1 MHNQKLRKA
10 RQQKRWSIE
19 KAAEKVGVSALTFS
33 RWEHGTQQPHPSTL
47 DMLCKTFGMLP
58 EELGYAAENCILDM
72 DAEKDPESSEDMKR
86 REALQ
91 KIAGATGAVLMCS
104 DILGLSSLTSSNTQP
119 FFKSSVSEDTITGL
133 ATITQQY
140 RILQRNGVTVLQEGL
155 QGHITTIQNAL
166 DSTLSDKIRR
176 ELWRLLAQTQLL
188 ARLNTTK
195 KHELGRAKTW
205 NEAAIASAQHSGDV
219 LLVSATIGHL
229 AHWYLKEEN
238 DIQTANQ
245 LIDRAQELA
254 PGHAALDGWFN
265 MVNASIAAK
274 GGNTQQC
281 KNLIAR
287 ASEVAADLT
296 PEDTDSFFTDFNTV
310 GVNAFAG
317 NCLLAIREPKEAY
330 KWLTRMQLQALSE
343 NRQASA
349 LYDLSRAYA
358 GTGELEAMQTYAF
371 QSIDKALATNRLY
384 IVPRFIKLAQEIQ
397 TKDCHE
403 PHATAMKEY
412 AYVALGQSQEINYHD

>member
-19 KAAEKVGVSALTFS
+19 KAAERVGVSGLTFS

-47 DMLCKTFGMLP
+47 DLLCKAFGMSP
-58 EELGYAAENCILDM
+58 GELGYAAENCLPDM
-72 DAEKDPESSEDMKR
+72 DIEKDPESNEDMKR

-119 FFKSSVSEDTITGL
+119 FFKSSVSESTIRGL

-140 RILQRNGVTVLQEGL
+140 RILQRSGVTVLQEGL

-176 ELWRLLAQTQLL
+176 DLWRLLAQAQLL
-188 ARLNTTK
+188 ARLNMTK
-195 KHELGRAKTW
+195 KQELGRAKTW

-229 AHWYLKEEN
+229 AHWYLKEED
-238 DIQTANQ
+238 DIQTAYQ
-245 LIDRAQELA
+245 LIGRARELIS
-254 PGHAALDGWFN
+254 GHAALDGWFN

-274 GGNTQQC
+274 ARNNQQC
-281 KNLIAR
+281 KNSIAQ
-287 ASEVAADLT
+287 ASEIAAGLA

-317 NCLLAIREPKEAY
+317 NCLLAIGEPKEAH
-330 KWLTRMQLQALSE
+330 KWLTEMQLQALSE

-349 LYDLSRAYA
+349 LYDLSRVYA
-358 GTGELEAMQTYAF
+358 GTGELEAMQTHAF

-384 IVPRFIKLAQEIQ
+384 IIPRFLKLAQEIQ
-397 TKDCHE
+397 AKDRYN
-403 PHATAMKEY
+403 PHATAMREY
-412 AYVALGQSQEINYHD
+412 VHVALGQS